1 MEEYTPLE
9 LELMEKMTP
18 QHKDLMPKLTAKERK
33 YMAQNVTV
41 DKIDII
47 QSWIGTDQE
56 IEDMLYWDR
65 GGKFDDPD
73 WQGLK
78 PVDETTAVLYEKAR
92 IRFEELKVIA
102 VESQRRSDLTLFSQF
117 NEGLLFTGL
126 AGSVRCDDK
135 GNPDKNGGYF
145 KGIEFR
151 CIGSVEDEIN
161 SLTIY
166 PTDSGEFE
174 IHFGSRIND
183 KAQGIWVYTGDT
195 HSLLQLAQVAMKILP
210 KLGYE
215 TTVSDKDG
223 KELILD
229 PKVIR
234 KAAMDE
240 EGDGLDYGYEL
251 NLCAEQ
257 TAKDAD
263 EAIESAQNGIRRFYE
278 RFGLETEAHKIGKKY
293 GNFHI
298 MREENFDSFLPT
310 TPVEDKGLIL
320 LTATLVC
327 RRCRREMEDFRD
339 LAKNY
344 PHVKSVLVNLSS
356 PQFKFYDRVFSDM
369 GGGDPDEFRKNAAG
383 VTPFIILYSA
393 DEEGV
398 LKYKEYISTG
408 KEELT
413 PSLREQMPNLDKYL
427 K

>member
-18 QHKDLMPKLTAKERK
+18 QHQELMPKLTAKERK
-33 YMAQNVTV
+33 YMAQNVTP
-41 DKIDII
+41 DKLETI

-56 IEDMLYWDR
+56 IEEMLYWDK

-73 WQGLK
+73 WQDLK
-78 PVDETTAVLYEKAR
+78 PVDQTTAALYDKAR
-92 IRFEELKVIA
+92 IRFEELKITA

-117 NEGLLFTGL
+117 NEGLFFTGL

-135 GNPDKNGGYF
+135 GTPDENGGYF
-145 KGIEFR
+145 KGIELR

-161 SLTIY
+161 SITIY
-166 PTDSGEFE
+166 PDDSGDFE
-174 IHFGSRIND
+174 VHFGSRIND
-183 KAQGIWVYTGDT
+183 RAEGIWVYTGDT
-195 HSLLQLAQVAMKILP
+195 HSLLQLAQVAIKILP
-210 KLGYE
+210 KLEFE
-215 TTVSDKDG
+215 TAVKDKEG
-223 KELILD
+223 KELTLD

-240 EGDGLDYGYEL
+240 EGEGLDYGYEL
-251 NLCAEQ
+251 NLFASQ
-257 TAKDAD
+257 KKNDAD
-263 EAIESAQNGIRRFYE
+263 EAIEAAQNAVRRFYE

-310 TPVEDKGLIL
+310 TPVDDKGLIL

-327 RRCRREMEDFRD
+327 RRCRREMEEFRD

-344 PHVKSVLVNLSS
+344 PYVKSALVNLSS

-383 VTPFIILYSA
+383 VTPFIIAYSV
-393 DEEGV
+393 DGDDV

-413 PSLREQMPNLDKYL
+413 PSLREQMPYLEKYL